1 MKSIVIIIKTLF
13 VFITIKLAMLLVV
26 MGLFQAFP
34 NPLVSLFDLSG
45 DDADLTT
52 QLATHAVNFATLLSS
67 LLTLYVLYV
76 WNPLQ
81 RVKLDNWKSLTFK
94 YFLLSLLMGV
104 LGIVLN
110 GFILSFFQADY
121 VQTIEMSKKILE
133 SGWIGIIPVV
143 FFIPIVEEIVFRK
156 ICITALMDEMN
167 PIWAILLSAFMFGV
181 LHVQPVQIL
190 GATLLGVVFGALYV
204 LTKSLLPSILLHVF
218 NNGTYIFNLLYSEDD
233 KSDFLL
239 NHNWLFWSVFVI
251 LIVIFL
257 LVSKRLYL
265 KSIQNFSI
273 KKG

>member
-1 MKSIVIIIKTLF
+1 
-13 VFITIKLAMLLVV
+13 MLLVV